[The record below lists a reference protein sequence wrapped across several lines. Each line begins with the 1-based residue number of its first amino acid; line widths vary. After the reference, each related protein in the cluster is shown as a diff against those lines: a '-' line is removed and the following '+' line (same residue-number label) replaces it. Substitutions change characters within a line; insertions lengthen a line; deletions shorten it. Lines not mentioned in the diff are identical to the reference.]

1 MNWIVAITISIITG
15 SFAGILQKVL
25 MKGRDPDSYSY
36 TVLTQLFS
44 GCVCILVVFLLGRN
58 DIPSL
63 QVIIDN
69 KLYIFIA
76 FSGIMYAL
84 NGIYTFK
91 ALQNVDVS
99 KFVVLYTIKSIVTI
113 VTASIFL
120 NEVLTSLQLIGAT
133 FIIFAVVYLN
143 TDSVKKFLVFN
154 KGEFYTIIAAFA
166 FGFAT
171 VSDKYLIQWFDF
183 VPYLVLD
190 FMLPALILILARPK
204 AIKEIGLAR
213 KTGIIPKLIL
223 FSTLYS
229 IAALGF
235 FAALYSADNAAL
247 VSGFGQVGAIVT
259 VVMGIVLLKEKDDI
273 KKKLIAG
280 CVSFVGL
287 ILLVIK

>member
-183 VPYLVLD
+183 VLS
-190 FMLPALILILARPK
+190 LIHI
-204 AIKEIGLAR
+204 
-213 KTGIIPKLIL
+213 
-223 FSTLYS
+223 
-229 IAALGF
+229 
-235 FAALYSADNAAL
+235 
-247 VSGFGQVGAIVT
+247 
-259 VVMGIVLLKEKDDI
+259 
-273 KKKLIAG
+273 
-280 CVSFVGL
+280 
-287 ILLVIK
+287 